1 MHLSVLLGQ
10 QSLQVTEDAVK
21 VSVVLLQRLDNLL
34 ILTVQL
40 LDLVGD
46 SYQQLVILLLG
57 EVLLLLF
64 LRLLAGLSIYELLRT
79 RTRCGVLH

>member
-1 MHLSVLLGQ
+1 MQLSVLLGQ

-21 VSVVLLQRLDNLL
+21 VSVVLLQRLHNLL

-46 SYQQLVILLLG
+46 GYQQLVILLLREG
-57 EVLLLLF
+57 LLLLF

>member
-21 VSVVLLQRLDNLL
+21 VSVVLLQRLHDLL

-46 SYQQLVILLLG
+46 GYQQLVILLLR

>member
-21 VSVVLLQRLDNLL
+21 VSVVLLQRLHNLL

-46 SYQQLVILLLG
+46 GYQQLVILLL
-57 EVLLLLF
+57 
-64 LRLLAGLSIYELLRT
+64 
-79 RTRCGVLH
+79 